1 MGWQEGC
8 FTGSTPAPIA
18 FMVILMSKLILK
30 SNESMGDYH
39 WETAFYAS
47 ESKSEISITQ
57 TWFDDTKI
65 LLRSNVIVTKDEI
78 ESVLRRLNSA

>member
-1 MGWQEGC
+1 
-8 FTGSTPAPIA
+8 
-18 FMVILMSKLILK
+18 
-30 SNESMGDYH
+30 MGDYH